1 MDYLIL
7 SIKDVKK
14 IIFDQQFERFPYLD
28 KFKENPYTYI
38 KARYY
43 MYSSVVLVYLLLRSR
58 ITPNMVTISYCLCG
72 VIGGILLSIPNFY
85 FNMIGIFIFFSKGI
99 LDWTDGH
106 LARIK
111 YKTTLTGHILD
122 VYGAVLNSIGFTLGL
137 GFFAFHQT
145 NYEFLIYLIA
155 IIAFLHSEVYTS
167 AGKKIIIEDLSKI
180 LSNSKKTFNNINKDT
195 KQKHSLNT
203 IKIKDPKWLNVF
215 KDFFDD
221 RARSID
227 FILLL
232 VIIDIY
238 FEYNFTFYIFL
249 IISLR
254 IFIRFIASFFFGVR
268 SRWAEL
274 YVEELKMNHK
284 FKND

>member
-1 MDYLIL
+1 MDYLTL

-14 IIFDQQFERFPYLD
+14 IVFEEQFARFPYLN
-28 KFKENPYTYI
+28 KFKENPYTYL

-43 MYSSVVLVYLLLRSR
+43 MYPSVLLVYLLLRSK

-72 VIGGILLSIPNFY
+72 IIGGILLSIPNFY
-85 FNMIGIFIFFSKGI
+85 FNIIGIFIFFSKGI
-99 LDWTDGH
+99 LDWTDGQ

-111 YKTTLTGHILD
+111 YKPTLTGHILD
-122 VYGAVLNSIGFTLGL
+122 VYGAILNSIGFTIGL

-145 NYEFLIYLIA
+145 GYEFLIYVLVV
-155 IIAFLHSEVYTS
+155 IAFLHSEVYTS
-167 AGKKIIIEDLSKI
+167 AGKRIILEDLSKI
-180 LSNSKKTFNNINKDT
+180 LSDT
-195 KQKHSLNT
+195 KKKSNNDNQDNQKKNSSNSIR
-203 IKIKDPKWLNVF
+203 IKYPMWLNFF

-221 RARSID
+221 RARSVD

-232 VIIDIY
+232 IIIDIY
-238 FEYNFTFYIFL
+238 FDYNLTFYIFL

-254 IFIRFIASFFFGVR
+254 IFVRFIASFFFGVR

-274 YVEELKMNHK
+274 YVEELKMNHR